1 MQCSALKSG
10 AGACWAT
17 VRLMIDVLVIGPAF
31 IFSLFIVVN
40 AWPSPGE
47 FVIRQAEGLVGGA
60 APGNAWECA
69 SLPAGMTIN
78 ERAIP
83 QTVQPQS
90 PRLCLPKQVSRETY
104 ITDFNHNLF
113 TLYGLITTI
122 YACIYL
128 AARAGMRAF
137 RRKERQPSVAF
148 GIAVP
153 GGNREQN
160 HE

>member
-1 MQCSALKSG
+1 M
-10 AGACWAT
+10 
-17 VRLMIDVLVIGPAF
+17 MDILVIGPAF

-60 APGNAWECA
+60 ATGYAWGCA

-83 QTVQPQS
+83 QPVTPS
-90 PRLCLPKQVSRETY
+90 PNLCVPKQVSRGTF
-104 ITDFNHNLF
+104 ITEFNHNLF
-113 TLYGLITTI
+113 ILYGLLTTI
-122 YACIYL
+122 YACVYFTV
-128 AARAGMRAF
+128 RAGIRAF
-137 RRKERQPSVAF
+137 RRKERQPAVALS
-148 GIAVP
+148 IAVQ